1 MKIQVQLFA
10 AARDAA
16 GQSPVELDLEAEST
30 VAQLRQ
36 QIVKTVPGLASIS
49 RSLLI
54 AVNSE
59 YASNEIVLTESD
71 EVACFPPVSG
81 G

>member
-16 GQSPVELDLEAEST
+16 GQSPIELDLEPEST

-59 YASNEIVLTESD
+59 YASNEIVLNESD

>member
-16 GQSPVELDLEAEST
+16 GDST
-30 VAQLRQ
+30 VSVTLPENANVTQLKRQ
-36 QIVKTVPGLASIS
+36 LLEDLPALKTLAA
-49 RSLLI
+49 SLLV
-54 AVNSE
+54 AVNNE
-59 YASNEIVLTESD
+59 YADEYRILNATD

>member
-16 GQSPVELDLEAEST
+16 GHSPVMADLPASACVADLRRQLVTDFPKLDS
-30 VAQLRQ
+30 VAK
-36 QIVKTVPGLASIS
+36 I
-49 RSLLI
+49 LLV
-54 AVNSE
+54 AVNQQ
-59 YASNEIVLTESD
+59 YAGDDQVLTEGDS
-71 EVACFPPVSG
+71 VACFPPVSG